1 MAAVAAGEDIGKALA
16 DALEHG
22 GVGIGWDRRHDQIVD
37 GAEIVDAVDMVS
49 VGVGVEQCVD
59 LADAGIQALLAQVGA
74 GVDQDALTPC
84 LDEDGAA
91 AATVARV
98 GRAADGAVAADLRHA
113 RGGAAAQ
120 HRYAHAAALANR
132 RWKLAV
138 VARSISAMGRPRTSA
153 SVLAT
158 WAV

>member
-22 GVGIGWDRRHDQIVD
+22 SIGISWDRRHDQIVD

-59 LADAGIQALLAQVGA
+59 LADAGVQALPAQVRA
-74 GVDQDALTPC
+74 GIDQDALTPC
-84 LDEDGAA
+84 LDEDGTA

-120 HRYAHAAALANR
+120 HRYAHAAALANS

-153 SVLAT
+153 SVRAT